1 MSAEGPRERYSLARS
16 DSLFRR
22 GEVDMFISERGV
34 KAAMLAGAAA
44 LALAAGTA
52 SAAPS
57 FQWSGFYVGAN
68 AGGGQF
74 TGYSSNY
81 YGGLEATEWGAVLGG
96 TAGVNWQ
103 QGSLVFG
110 FEGDID
116 WSGLDSDTGDT
127 YGGYYRTQAEWNWF
141 ATVRARAGL
150 AVDRTQF
157 FATAGIV
164 IADAEYY
171 HCYNSD
177 CTPDSSDARLDD
189 TSVGLAV
196 GVGIEHQV
204 DEHVTAKIEYLYL
217 GLDTENGVRENSD
230 PIDFRSYATVARIGV
245 NWHFDM

>member
-1 MSAEGPRERYSLARS
+1 
-16 DSLFRR
+16 
-22 GEVDMFISERGV
+22 MFIEKCGV

-52 SAAPS
+52 SAAPA
-57 FQWSGFYVGAN
+57 FQWSGFYIGAN

-96 TAGVNWQ
+96 TVGANWQ
-103 QGSLVFG
+103 QGSLILGV
-110 FEGDID
+110 EGDVD

-164 IADAEYY
+164 IADTEYL
-171 HCYNSD
+171 HCYWSD
-177 CTPDSSDARLDD
+177 CSSSTANARSDE
-189 TSVGLAV
+189 TQVGLAV

-204 DEHVTAKIEYLYL
+204 DSNITAKIEYLYL
-217 GLDTENGVRENSD
+217 GLDTENTTREDGD
-230 PIDFRSYATVARIGV
+230 PMNFRSYATIARVGV